1 MTSAGPFSSQGAVF
15 GWSRFRLD
23 QVSSARMVSR
33 YKRPAPYLPA
43 PIPGK
48 TARRNMSDV
57 IGAGT
62 A

>member
-1 MTSAGPFSSQGAVF
+1 
-15 GWSRFRLD
+15 
-23 QVSSARMVSR
+23 MVSR

-43 PIPGK
+43 PIPGN

-62 A
+62 PGGGGRDREVIRHPRSHPGGSRSAPL